1 MLSCV
6 QLFCD
11 PHGLWPTRLL
21 CPWNTAG
28 KNTGV
33 GCHALPGDLPDPGIK
48 PVSPMSPALV
58 GRFFTTEPPRKPRPF
73 GYRLAKPTVSL
84 DFTCVTTNKFPL
96 LKPWWVFCHLT
107 QNQYKGSF
115 LFGSLNNARK
125 SILKWV
131 SQITTT
137 KKLVWP
143 LTSMSF
149 LYRLPAQFA
158 INTEIT
164 LSGLNFTSPPL
175 LSLLSN
181 RAA

>member
-96 LKPWWVFCHLT
+96 LKP
-107 QNQYKGSF
+107 
-115 LFGSLNNARK
+115 
-125 SILKWV
+125 
-131 SQITTT
+131 
-137 KKLVWP
+137 
-143 LTSMSF
+143 
-149 LYRLPAQFA
+149 
-158 INTEIT
+158 
-164 LSGLNFTSPPL
+164 
-175 LSLLSN
+175 
-181 RAA
+181 